1 MKKIVIIGGCAAG
14 PKVAAKCRRMNK
26 ENEIHLYTNENIV
39 SYSACGLPYYIEG
52 IVPKIENLIIRTPE
66 EFRETGVNVYLDHT
80 CTKIIPDEKAVII
93 NNEKIKY
100 DELVLCT
107 GARAKD
113 IKIEGGHLKNV
124 FKLRTIQDGIA
135 IREKMKTAKS
145 AVIIGGGYIGIEIL
159 EALIANNIKVEM
171 LEAGNQILSNFDKDI
186 AKIIQNHIHKKDG
199 DKVVIR
205 ENTKVEKIVG
215 KDEFVGI
222 ITDSGEVIEADFC
235 IIATGVTP
243 NSEIAHEAGIELGRS
258 GAIRVNNRMQ
268 TNIEHIWAAGDCCEK
283 HCLITKVPMYI
294 SLGSIA
300 NKEGRACAINVSG
313 GDEKFEGILCSF
325 VTRYFDFTIST
336 TGLTEEHAL
345 EYSKFIDIE
354 PIAATVKKHD
364 RAGYMP
370 NTNEITLKLVADKR
384 TGEVLG
390 AQAVGKGD
398 ADKRINIATSAIKSK
413 MTIDE
418 LINLDLTYAPS
429 FGTPIDPLLEAA
441 YKLKKIID
449 NKRHN

>member
-1 MKKIVIIGGCAAG
+1 MD
-14 PKVAAKCRRMNK
+14 P
-26 ENEIHLYTNENIV
+26 
-39 SYSACGLPYYIEG
+39 
-52 IVPKIENLIIRTPE
+52 
-66 EFRETGVNVYLDHT
+66 
-80 CTKIIPDEKAVII
+80 
-93 NNEKIKY
+93 
-100 DELVLCT
+100 
-107 GARAKD
+107 
-113 IKIEGGHLKNV
+113 
-124 FKLRTIQDGIA
+124 
-135 IREKMKTAKS
+135 
-145 AVIIGGGYIGIEIL
+145 
-159 EALIANNIKVEM
+159 
-171 LEAGNQILSNFDKDI
+171 
-186 AKIIQNHIHKKDG
+186 
-199 DKVVIR
+199 
-205 ENTKVEKIVG
+205 
-215 KDEFVGI
+215 
-222 ITDSGEVIEADFC
+222 
-235 IIATGVTP
+235 
-243 NSEIAHEAGIELGRS
+243 
-258 GAIRVNNRMQ
+258 
-268 TNIEHIWAAGDCCEK
+268 
-283 HCLITKVPMYI
+283 
-294 SLGSIA
+294 
-300 NKEGRACAINVSG
+300 NKEGRVCAINVSG

-336 TGLTEEHAL
+336 TGLTEQHAL

-449 NKRHN
+449 TKRHS

>member
-14 PKVAAKCRRMNK
+14 PKVAAKCHRMNP

-66 EFRETGVNVYLDHT
+66 EFRKSGINVHLDHT

-93 NNEKIKY
+93 DDEKVHY
-100 DELVLCT
+100 DELVLCM
-107 GARAKD
+107 GARAKE
-113 IKIEGGHLKNV
+113 IELEGAHLKNV

-135 IREKMKTAKS
+135 IREKLKNSKS
-145 AVIIGGGYIGIEIL
+145 AVIIGAGYIGIEIL
-159 EALIANNIKVEM
+159 EALVANNIKVEVI
-171 LEAGNQILSNFDKDI
+171 EASNQILSNFDPDI
-186 AKIIQNHIHKKDG
+186 AKIIQNYIHKKDG
-199 DKVVIR
+199 DKVFIR
-205 ENTKVEKIVG
+205 ENTRVEKIVG

-222 ITDSGEVIEADFC
+222 ITNSGEVIEADFC
-235 IIATGVTP
+235 IIATGVVP
-243 NSEIAHEAGIELGRS
+243 NSKLARDAGIEIGRS
-258 GAIRVNNRMQ
+258 GAIRVDNRMQ

-283 HCLITKVPMYI
+283 HCLITKVPIYI
-294 SLGSIA
+294 SLGSVA
-300 NKEGRACAINVSG
+300 NKEGRAAAINVSG

-336 TGLTEEHAL
+336 TGLTERHAL

-354 PIAATVKKHD
+354 PISATVKKSD

-398 ADKRINIATSAIKSK
+398 ADKRINAVTSAIKAK
-413 MTIDE
+413 MTVDE

-429 FGTPIDPLLEAA
+429 YGVPIDPLLEAA
-441 YKLKKIID
+441 YRLKKIID
-449 NKRHN
+449 PKKRT